1 MFAKLGARVIAL
13 IIFATCCALGAG
25 SKSSPKSVGDSL
37 ICQCGCNQTV
47 STCNHIECS
56 SRAEM
61 NELIQNKIAAN
72 KDETAILQDFQL
84 RYGVKV
90 LASPPQSGF
99 NLTVWIL
106 PGLGLLVGLAT
117 VVGIVKRW
125 QRPGRGPT
133 PGAPAPVDPKVLAAV
148 EEEMTGLG
156 LRD

>member
-1 MFAKLGARVIAL
+1 MFARLTLGTIAL
-13 IIFATCCALGAG
+13 CTLAACTAFGAG
-25 SKSSPKSVGDSL
+25 SKPTPKSVGDGL

-56 SRAEM
+56 TRAEM
-61 NELIQNKIAAN
+61 NELIQKEITAN
-72 KDETAILQDFQL
+72 KDETTILQDFML

-106 PGLGLLVGLAT
+106 PVLGLLVGLAA
-117 VVGIVKRW
+117 VVTIVKRW
-125 QRPGRGPT
+125 QRPGSGPALG
-133 PGAPAPVDPKVLAAV
+133 PSAPVDPKVLAAV
-148 EEEMTGLG
+148 EKEMTGLG